1 MRNSERLIQA
11 IGNIDDEIIDQ
22 ISGELDRGEAEAPRR
37 RSTVKIRRIFILA
50 AVIGALLIATAYAA
64 GWFGLRSR
72 VIPPETAETQNQ
84 VSSGGG
90 ISRNAYADT
99 PEGRAFMEWA
109 QFQSAYLA
117 EDHGFSN
124 ENDVSW
130 LNGDGELEKYYY
142 MYGAFDQTMMDKLL
156 EIRDKYRVTLHTDM
170 VTPPNNSYFFQIT
183 GLAPFLLTEGG
194 SDDMLCQQVYEDGSF
209 QAEVFTTVEGVETSL
224 TLARGRKGTL
234 DPSYRDVED
243 INSFEEWQYTTQ
255 TGALVNLAVRAGGG
269 RAFVFYDDENYIVT
283 LFASVPEGEHYR
295 AATEALAEL
304 VDYKAVCGGRTDVSL
319 VINTTPM
326 AVKPKEGL
334 LTLADW
340 VETAEYQASSRFQ
353 RCYND
358 YVMSLPENAEAYVQG
373 YSFMY
378 YRGCFP
384 VGVEQVDNELAEIRE
399 EYALLMPDS
408 CETIWFG
415 RRISPE
421 KISPAGG
428 LLVGREGFDKLE
440 AVDEREIYKLAGVE
454 PFAREGTAS
463 SVVAYDN
470 GAFWMDLYFNHSGYY
485 VHYIPKGCFYPG
497 FHYVLHPDCQGWA
510 YDTACGE
517 QVYITMDGVVEYPV
531 YPSDYILYETDTA
544 YVIIQIEDGINEA
557 YRLEL
562 VADDIDFTVFP

>member
-11 IGNIDDEIIDQ
+11 IGNIDDEIIDRVGREFAREEAS
-22 ISGELDRGEAEAPRR
+22 ISPG
-37 RSTVKIRRIFILA
+37 RSTAKIRRILLLA
-50 AVIGALLIATAYAA
+50 AAIAALLTATAYAA
-64 GWFGLRSR
+64 GWFGLRTR
-72 VIPPETAETQNQ
+72 VIPPETAEPQSQ
-84 VSSGGG
+84 VSTGG

-109 QFQSAYLA
+109 QFHSAYLA
-117 EDHGFSN
+117 ENHDFSN

-156 EIRDKYRVTLHTDM
+156 EIRDKYGITLHTDC
-170 VTPPNNSYFFQIT
+170 VVPPNNSYFFQIT
-183 GLAPFLLTEGG
+183 GLEPFLLSEGG
-194 SDDMLCQQVYEDGSF
+194 SDDMLYQMVYEDGSF
-209 QAEVFTTVEGVETSL
+209 EAEIVTAMKGVDTSVY
-224 TLARGRKGTL
+224 LARGRKGTL

-255 TGALVNLAVRAGGG
+255 TGAVVNLAVRPGGG
-269 RAFVFYDDENYIVT
+269 RAFVFYDDEAYIVT
-283 LFASVPEGEHYR
+283 LFSSVPEGENYR
-295 AATEALAEL
+295 ADTEALAEL
-304 VDYKAVCGGRTDVSL
+304 VDYKAVCGGKTDLSL
-319 VINTTPM
+319 VIDTTPTS
-326 AVKPKEGL
+326 VKPKEGL

-373 YSFMY
+373 FSFMY

-384 VGVEQVDNELAEIRE
+384 VGVEPVDSELREIQE
-399 EYALLMPDS
+399 QYALQMPVN

-415 RRISPE
+415 RRVSPE

-428 LLVGREGFDKLE
+428 LLVGREGYEALE
-440 AVDEREIYKLAGVE
+440 VVDEQEIYKLAGVE
-454 PFAREGTAS
+454 PFAREGTANC
-463 SVVAYDN
+463 VVAYDN

-485 VHYIPKGCFYPG
+485 VHYIPKGCFYPA
-497 FHYVLHPDCQGWA
+497 FHYVLHPDCRGWA

-517 QVYITMDGVVEYPV
+517 QVYITLDGVMEYPV
-531 YPSDYILYETDTA
+531 YPSNYILYETDTA
-544 YVIIQIEDGINEA
+544 YVIIQIEDGMNEA

-562 VADDIDFTVFP
+562 VADDIDFTKFQ